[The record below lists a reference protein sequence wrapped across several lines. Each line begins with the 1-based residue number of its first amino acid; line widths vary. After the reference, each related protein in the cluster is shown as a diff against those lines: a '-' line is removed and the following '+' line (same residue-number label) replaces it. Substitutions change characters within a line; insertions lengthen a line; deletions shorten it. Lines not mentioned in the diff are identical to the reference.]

1 MFCLLGTPSTEQ
13 AHLDLAVA
21 INTCTKK
28 AGCIFCRSYRSAQR
42 GSGCPI
48 PADSRGQAGRGSE
61 QLMELW
67 VSLFSA
73 GGWTGCPVKVTSNSN
88 NIMTLLFVNYLSVI
102 VICNCDCKSHS
113 SGFAT
118 SVDDYI
124 FLNEKRQNRVS
135 NSLLHLSPA
144 LSRGVPASHLCK
156 LKAFSKEVSDE
167 SCDHIRGDCELK
179 CHTGFK
185 AASKGHC
192 GEHGQL

>member
-42 GSGCPI
+42 GGGCPI

-73 GGWTGCPVKVTSNSN
+73 GGWTGWPLRVPSNSN
-88 NIMTLLFVNYLSVI
+88 GSTKQAFTNTHRSRLHPLKKLLALSTAVLQTE
-102 VICNCDCKSHS
+102 VLAAWFS
-113 SGFAT
+113 SGQRGAPEGIPKHAALCQGAVLQAT
-118 SVDDYI
+118 KIS
-124 FLNEKRQNRVS
+124 
-135 NSLLHLSPA
+135 
-144 LSRGVPASHLCK
+144 
-156 LKAFSKEVSDE
+156 
-167 SCDHIRGDCELK
+167 
-179 CHTGFK
+179 
-185 AASKGHC
+185 
-192 GEHGQL
+192 